1 MAEIRAENKIL
12 IRHYGFNNY
21 YAIDREL
28 PGILNISK
36 NGPIGPNAQWIEFCD
51 KFDKAFKNMNI
62 LQSVVFQCKLAILV
76 LSILF
81 VFMIVI
87 VYAFPPPLI
96 PLYFIAALVVFVF
109 FLNIAVQGPINTKC
123 IGEAMAYIK
132 EENEKCTIKTISGRA
147 VELSLVHRK
156 LNWLNWDGYE
166 YDSQDCQRHSS
177 IYIRVDIDSNPE
189 YNYNNETTESAEF
202 TTVAG
207 AYVSRPT
214 SNANTVAS
222 AYVKNVTP
230 TFPNAKAPDLRDQI
244 EQEKGRSLE
253 PYVSVP
259 MAKAT
264 IVHTPTLP
272 PATKV
277 EEDSTSGYFTK
288 E

>member
-264 IVHTPTLP
+264 IVDTPTMP

-277 EEDSTSGYFTK
+277 EEDLPSAYVTK
-288 E
+288 K